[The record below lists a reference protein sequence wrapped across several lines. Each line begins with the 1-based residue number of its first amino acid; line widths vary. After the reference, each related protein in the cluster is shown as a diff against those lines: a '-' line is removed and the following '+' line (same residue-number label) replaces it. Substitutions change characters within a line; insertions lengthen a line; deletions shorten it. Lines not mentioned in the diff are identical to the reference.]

1 MVSVYLRPHFLYP
14 LPKVSTALSTKAF
27 TSASLDTS
35 TLKGT
40 DVPSFPTI
48 SAILETVFLVPSSF
62 RSAQTTF
69 APSLAN
75 KTAVSKP
82 MPLISYQFMKKI
94 ILTSTYL
101 AAPVTIATFPER
113 RCPVIVYVFIKESKK
128 KRGKRK

>member
-1 MVSVYLRPHFLYP
+1 M
-14 LPKVSTALSTKAF
+14 
-27 TSASLDTS
+27 
-35 TLKGT
+35 
-40 DVPSFPTI
+40 PSFPTI
-48 SAILETVFLVPSSF
+48 SAILATVFLVPSSF

-82 MPLISYQFMKKI
+82 IPLISYQFMKKI
-94 ILTSTYL
+94 IQTSNYL

-128 KRGKRK
+128 RGEKKMSQLVRKFKGVCITIYFKLLRHCRFSVSNRTKV